1 MQKIVFR
8 NDNGGVSIFT
18 PIAREGGLTIEE
30 VATKV
35 VPAGRPFRIVD
46 AAEVPADRTDRD
58 LWTVDETDLT
68 GGLALDVIFGLNEQ
82 GGGA

>member
-8 NDNGGVSIFT
+8 NDNGGVSIIT
-18 PIAREGGLTIEE
+18 PIVREGGLTIEE

-35 VPAGRPFRIVD
+35 VPAGRPFGIVD
-46 AAEVPADRTDRD
+46 AADVPADRTDRD

-68 GGLALDVIFGLNEQ
+68 GGV
-82 GGGA
+82 GA